1 MMEKRLVDRYG
12 RRIDYLRISVT
23 DRCNLRCFYCMPPSG
38 VQKVPRH
45 EMLKYEE
52 IIEIVKFARDLGIG
66 KFRITG
72 GEPLVRKG
80 IVGFIENLTKLGIDF
95 SLSTNGMLL
104 NKYARDLFNAGLSRI
119 NISLDTLN
127 QSRFNWITCGG
138 NIIDVFSGIDAAR
151 KLNLFPIK
159 INVVVMRGINDDEIM
174 DFVEWGEKEVLNIR
188 FIEFMHLSGEDYFYP
203 LQPVMDKLVREK
215 ELVSVRVSGFGPAKS
230 FRPKDRDNI
239 IGFILPRS
247 EPFCKECNRLRLTSS
262 GVLLPCLFSRDG
274 IDLRETLCGGGDVQS
289 LFYEAVSLKPVKHNL
304 DRVENYQYM
313 NWIGG

>member
-1 MMEKRLVDRYG
+1 MGKRLVDRYG

-38 VQKVPRH
+38 VQKVPRQ

-52 IIEIVKFARDLGIG
+52 IIEIVKIARDLGIS

-80 IVGFIENLTKLGIDF
+80 IVGFMEKLAKLEIDF
-95 SLSTNGMLL
+95 SLTTNGMLL
-104 NKYARDLFNAGLSRI
+104 NKYARDLLNAGLSRI

-127 QSRFNWITCGG
+127 ESRFNWITCGG
-138 NIIDVFSGIDAAR
+138 NIIDVFSGIDTVR
-151 KLNLFPIK
+151 KLNFFPIK

-174 DFVEWGEKEVLNIR
+174 DFVEWGEKEILNIR
-188 FIEFMHLSGEDYFYP
+188 FIEFMHLSGEDYFYS
-203 LQPVMDKLVREK
+203 LKPVIDKLVRDK
-215 ELVSVRVSGFGPAKS
+215 ELVSVKVSGSGPAKS
-230 FRPKDRDNI
+230 FRSKDKGNI
-239 IGFILPRS
+239 TGFILPRS

-262 GVLLPCLFSRDG
+262 GVLLPCLFSGDG
-274 IDLRETLCGGGDVQS
+274 IDLKEALRGGGDVES
-289 LFYEAVSLKPVKHNL
+289 LFCEAVSFKPEKHNL
-304 DRVENYQYM
+304 NSVENYQYM